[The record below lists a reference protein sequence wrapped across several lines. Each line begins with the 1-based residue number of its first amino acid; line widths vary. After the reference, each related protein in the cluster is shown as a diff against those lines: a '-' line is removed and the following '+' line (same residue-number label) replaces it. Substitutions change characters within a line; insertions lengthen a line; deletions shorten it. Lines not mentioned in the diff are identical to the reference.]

1 MNSISTP
8 NDALMSPRATVF
20 LGLGS
25 NLEQPLV
32 QLTRAL
38 HAIHEIPGTALVRV
52 SSFYDT
58 APVGL
63 TTQPNFVNAVAELQT
78 SLSASVLLSH
88 LLNIEGAHHRVR
100 TMRDGPRTLDLDILL
115 FNNLCINEP
124 MLTIPHPRMHERA
137 FVLWPLAEIAP
148 ELEIP
153 GRGFVL
159 ELLLGVDIS
168 GVRKFDEAAQ

>member
-1 MNSISTP
+1 
-8 NDALMSPRATVF
+8 MSAPANPLETVF

-32 QLTRAL
+32 QLARAL
-38 HAIHEIPGTALVRV
+38 RAVHEIPGTALVRV

-63 TTQPNFVNAVAELQT
+63 ADQPNFVNAVAELQT
-78 SLSASVLLSH
+78 TLSPQQLLTH
-88 LLNIEGAHHRVR
+88 LLNIEAAQYRVR
-100 TMRDGPRTLDLDILL
+100 DARTLRNGPRTLDLDILL
-115 FNNLCINEP
+115 FGDVQIDEP
-124 MLTIPHPRMHERA
+124 DLIIPHPRMHQRA

-153 GRGFVL
+153 GRGHVL
-159 ELLLGVDIS
+159 ELLVPLDVS
-168 GVRKFDEAAQ
+168 GVRKFDETAR

>member
-1 MNSISTP
+1 
-8 NDALMSPRATVF
+8 MSSQANPLETVF

-32 QLTRAL
+32 QLARAL
-38 HAIHEIPGTALVRV
+38 RAVHEIPGTAMVRV

-63 TTQPNFVNAVAELQT
+63 ADQPNFVNAVAELQT
-78 SLSASVLLSH
+78 TLSPHSLLKH
-88 LLNIEGAHHRVR
+88 LLNIEAEQYRI
-100 TMRDGPRTLDLDILL
+100 RDANTLRNGPRTLDLDILL
-115 FNNLCINEP
+115 FGHLQIDEP
-124 MLTIPHPRMHERA
+124 ELTIPHPRMHQRA

-153 GRGFVL
+153 GHGYVL
-159 ELLLGVDIS
+159 ELLLALDVS
-168 GVRKFDEAAQ
+168 GVRKLEGVTR